1 MIRGR
6 IPLTITL
13 LAATAPAAGDNGG
26 QLRIRAEP
34 ASVEIAQ
41 RPVERRT
48 IDLPNLDFPLTIEPS
63 CEPGKR
69 IESLSISAADTR
81 QRFAGSDFDA
91 EPVIQTTLSL
101 PPQQLGPLMINRFC
115 ITDDEGADGNHST
128 RIADA
133 FVAHASLHC
142 ADDAS
147 NAIIYVA
154 VSLDI
159 ELSCKAAVPPEEA
172 DDQEASSSES
182 RF

>member
-1 MIRGR
+1 MNRECAVDFSIKRTQ
-6 IPLTITL
+6 PETIKTPCVVVPVFRNRKL
-13 LAATAPAAGDNGG
+13 SQA
-26 QLRIRAEP
+26 
-34 ASVEIAQ
+34 AQ
-41 RPVERRT
+41 R
-48 IDLPNLDFPLTIEPS
+48 LDKSTN
-63 CEPGKR
+63 GQ
-69 IESLSISAADTR
+69 ISRALKN
-81 QRFAGSDFDA
+81 SDFDA

-147 NAIIYVA
+147 NAVIYVA